1 MNPDTFEYA
10 VENTQIIRSPER
22 RIDTFG
28 ATNFKF
34 FLVSELMDVVGSVR
48 VRTGDLHAE
57 RPQIITPDYLQ
68 QTLSEDF
75 GERAG
80 EFIGWLREHAPQL
93 AVLKYGFRFRK
104 TNVTESVVHSPIA
117 DVLGRLNSEI
127 EQSENPL
134 SAIIQGV
141 DEGWEVSLLKFASDM
156 IESSAP
162 TNLGDWKRRGII

>member
-1 MNPDTFEYA
+1 MNRDTFEYA
-10 VENTQIIRSPER
+10 VENTQILRAPER

-28 ATNFKF
+28 QTNFRF
-34 FLVSELMDVVGSVR
+34 FLVSELMDAVDSVR

-57 RPQIITPDYLQ
+57 RPQLITPDYLQ
-68 QTLSEDF
+68 RALSEDF

-80 EFIGWLREHAPQL
+80 EFMGWLREHAPQL

-104 TNVTESVVHSPIA
+104 ANVTESLVHSPLEE
-117 DVLGRLNSEI
+117 VLGRINE
-127 EQSENPL
+127 EVDRSENPL

-162 TNLGDWKRRGII
+162 ENFGDWKRRGLL

>member
-10 VENTQIIRSPER
+10 VENTQIIRAPER

-28 ATNFKF
+28 QTSFRF
-34 FLVSELMDVVGSVR
+34 FLVSELMDVVGTVR

-68 QTLSEDF
+68 RTLSEDF

-80 EFIGWLREHAPQL
+80 EFIGWLREQAPQL
-93 AVLKYGFRFRK
+93 AVLKYGFQFRK
-104 TNVTESVVHSPIA
+104 ANVTESVVHSPLA
-117 DVLGRLNSEI
+117 DVLGRLNTEVERSED
-127 EQSENPL
+127 PL

-162 TNLGDWKRRGII
+162 DNLGDWKRRGIM